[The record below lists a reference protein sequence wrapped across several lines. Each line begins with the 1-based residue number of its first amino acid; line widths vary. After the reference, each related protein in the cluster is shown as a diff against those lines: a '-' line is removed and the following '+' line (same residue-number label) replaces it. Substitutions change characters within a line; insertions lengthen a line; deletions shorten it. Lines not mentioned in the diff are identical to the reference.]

1 MLPMFYSQYCD
12 NLGGNCM
19 DIFSIC
25 TLCGGLAFFLFGM
38 HVMSQSLEK
47 IAGGKLEATLKE
59 MTSNPFKSLALGAGI
74 TVAVQSSSAM
84 TVMLV
89 GLVNSG
95 IMQLEQTVGVIMG
108 SNIGTT
114 LTAWLLSTT
123 GIKSDNVLIS
133 MLKPEN
139 FAPVIALVG
148 IGMIIM
154 SKRKKRQDIGTIMV
168 GFAVLMFGM
177 ELMKDAVSP
186 LAETEGFSRLLV
198 AFRNPLLSVLLG
210 AVFTG
215 VIQSSAASVGILQ
228 ALSLTGTISYRMA
241 IPIIM
246 GQNIGTCV
254 TALISSIGVN
264 KNAKRVTVV
273 HMSFNIIGTVICLAV
288 FYGLDALIHFSF
300 ADKPIGVVEIA
311 AVHSIF
317 NIVTTLILLPF
328 SSQLVKLAKKVIPD
342 SKEAEVAV
350 LLDKRLIATPPLA
363 VAQCREKTADMAY
376 GAKEGLHEALRAIFD
391 YSGKAV
397 VRVEEKEQLLDE
409 MEDQLST
416 FLLELSAVSL
426 TDEDSRTVTELLH
439 TISDFERISDHA
451 INMIEIAQE
460 MERNSQSFSDSA
472 KTDFSTLFAAL
483 TEISGLTT
491 KAFVNNDTD
500 LAMKVE
506 PLEEVI
512 DDLTAAIR
520 DKHIERLRKGEC
532 SPELGV
538 YLSDLLINCERV
550 SDHCSN
556 IAVSIIQ
563 ISKSSM
569 RSHVYLNELKAQR
582 SEQFIGDY
590 NSYHE
595 KYRLSA

>member
-1 MLPMFYSQYCD
+1 M
-12 NLGGNCM
+12 N
-19 DIFSIC
+19 IFSIC

-38 HVMSQSLEK
+38 HIMSQSLEK
-47 IAGGKLEATLKE
+47 IAGGKLEATLKK

-74 TVAVQSSSAM
+74 TIAVQSSSAM

-114 LTAWLLSTT
+114 LTAWLLSTA

-139 FAPVIALVG
+139 FAPIVAL
-148 IGMIIM
+148 IGIIM
-154 SKRKKRQDIGTIMV
+154 IMMSKKKKRQDIGTIMV

-186 LAETEGFSRLLV
+186 LAEMASFSKLLV
-198 AFRNPLLSVLLG
+198 AFRNPLLSVAFG

-254 TALISSIGVN
+254 TALLSSIGVN

-273 HMSFNIIGTVICLAV
+273 HMSFNIIGTVVCLAV
-288 FYGLDALIHFSF
+288 FYGLDAFIHFSF
-300 ADKPIGVVEIA
+300 VDKPIGAVEIA

-328 SSQLVKLAKKVIPD
+328 SSQLVKLAKKLIHD
-342 SKEAEVAV
+342 SKEAEVSV

-363 VAQCREKTADMAY
+363 VSQCREKTVDMAQ
-376 GAKEGLHEALRAIFD
+376 GSKEGLHEALRAMFD
-391 YSGKAV
+391 FSGKAV
-397 VRVEEKEQLLDE
+397 VSVEEKEQLLDE

-472 KTDFSTLFAAL
+472 KDDFSTLFAAL
-483 TEISGLTT
+483 TEISGLTV
-491 KAFVNNDTD
+491 KAFADNDTE
-500 LAMKVE
+500 LAMNVE

-520 DKHIERLRKGEC
+520 DKHIERLRRGEC

-563 ISKSSM
+563 ISRSSM
-569 RSHVYLNELKAQR
+569 NSHDYLSGLKAER
-582 SEQFIGDY
+582 TPQFIE
-590 NSYHE
+590 SYTAYGR
-595 KYRLSA
+595 KYRLAAE

>member
-1 MLPMFYSQYCD
+1 M
-12 NLGGNCM
+12 N
-19 DIFSIC
+19 IFSIC

-47 IAGGKLEATLKE
+47 IAGGKLEATLKK

-74 TVAVQSSSAM
+74 TIAVQSSSAM

-114 LTAWLLSTT
+114 LTAWLLSTA
-123 GIKSDNVLIS
+123 GIKSDTLIIS

-139 FAPVIALVG
+139 FAPIVAL
-148 IGMIIM
+148 IGIIM
-154 SKRKKRQDIGTIMV
+154 IMLSKKKKRQDVGTIMV

-186 LAETEGFSRLLV
+186 LAEMEGFSKLLV
-198 AFRNPLLSVLLG
+198 AFKNPLLSVLFG

-273 HMSFNIIGTVICLAV
+273 HMSFNIIGTIICLTV

-300 ADKPIGVVEIA
+300 VDKPIGAVEIA

-328 SSQLVKLAKKVIPD
+328 SNQLVKLAKKLVHD

-363 VAQCREKTADMAY
+363 VSQCREKTVDMAQ
-376 GAKEGLHEALRAIFD
+376 GAKEGLHEALRAMFD
-391 YSGKAV
+391 YSDKAV
-397 VRVEEKEQLLDE
+397 LSVEEKEQLLDE

-451 INMIEIAQE
+451 INMIEVAQE
-460 MERNSQSFSDSA
+460 MERNSQNFSDSA
-472 KTDFSTLFAAL
+472 KDDFSTLFAAL
-483 TEISGLTT
+483 TEISGLTV
-491 KAFVNNDTD
+491 KAFADNDTE
-500 LAMKVE
+500 LALNVE

-512 DDLTAAIR
+512 DDLTKTIR
-520 DKHIERLRKGEC
+520 DKHIDRLRKGEC

-563 ISKSSM
+563 IAKSSM

-582 SEQFIGDY
+582 SDQFIDAY

>member
-1 MLPMFYSQYCD
+1 M
-12 NLGGNCM
+12 N
-19 DIFSIC
+19 IFSIC

-47 IAGGKLEATLKE
+47 IAGGKLEATLKK

-74 TVAVQSSSAM
+74 TIAVQSSSAM

-114 LTAWLLSTT
+114 LTAWLLSTA

-139 FAPVIALVG
+139 FAPIVAL
-148 IGMIIM
+148 IGIIM
-154 SKRKKRQDIGTIMV
+154 IMMSKKKKRQDIGTIMV

-186 LAETEGFSRLLV
+186 LAEMEGFSKLLV
-198 AFRNPLLSVLLG
+198 AFKNPLLSVLFG

-215 VIQSSAASVGILQ
+215 IIQSSAASVGILQ

-254 TALISSIGVN
+254 TALLSSIGVN

-273 HMSFNIIGTVICLAV
+273 HMSFNIIGTVICLTI
-288 FYGLDALIHFSF
+288 FYGLDAFIHFSF
-300 ADKPIGVVEIA
+300 VDKPIGAVEIA

-328 SSQLVKLAKKVIPD
+328 SNQLVKLAKKLIPD

-363 VAQCREKTADMAY
+363 VSQCREKTVDMAQ
-376 GAKEGLHEALRAIFD
+376 GAKEALHEALAAMFD
-391 YSGKAV
+391 YSDKAV
-397 VRVEEKEQLLDE
+397 LNVEEKEQLLDE

-472 KTDFSTLFAAL
+472 KDDFSTLFAAL
-483 TEISGLTT
+483 TEISGLTV
-491 KAFVNNDTD
+491 KAFADNDTE
-500 LAMKVE
+500 LAMNVE

-512 DDLTAAIR
+512 DDLTAEIR

-563 ISKSSM
+563 IAKSSM
-569 RSHVYLNELKAQR
+569 RSHVYLSELKAQR
-582 SEQFIGDY
+582 SEQFIGAY

>member
-1 MLPMFYSQYCD
+1 M
-12 NLGGNCM
+12 N
-19 DIFSIC
+19 IFSIC

-47 IAGGKLEATLKE
+47 IAGGKLEATLKK

-74 TVAVQSSSAM
+74 TIAVQSSSAM

-114 LTAWLLSTT
+114 LTAWLLSTA

-139 FAPVIALVG
+139 FAPIVAL
-148 IGMIIM
+148 IGIIM
-154 SKRKKRQDIGTIMV
+154 IMMSKKKKRQDIGTIMV

-177 ELMKDAVSP
+177 ELMKNAVSP
-186 LAETEGFSRLLV
+186 LAEMEGFSKLLV
-198 AFRNPLLSVLLG
+198 AFKNPLLSVLFG

-215 VIQSSAASVGILQ
+215 IIQSSAASVGILQ

-254 TALISSIGVN
+254 TALLSSIGVN

-273 HMSFNIIGTVICLAV
+273 HMSFNIIGTIICLTV

-300 ADKPIGVVEIA
+300 VDKPIGAVEIA

-328 SSQLVKLAKKVIPD
+328 SNQLVKLAKKLIPD

-363 VAQCREKTADMAY
+363 VSQCREKTVDMAQ
-376 GAKEGLHEALRAIFD
+376 GAKEALHEALRAMFD
-391 YSGKAV
+391 YSDKAV
-397 VRVEEKEQLLDE
+397 LSVEEKEQLLDE

-472 KTDFSTLFAAL
+472 KDDFSTLFAAL
-483 TEISGLTT
+483 TEISGLTV
-491 KAFVNNDTD
+491 KAFTDNDTE
-500 LAMKVE
+500 LALNVE

-520 DKHIERLRKGEC
+520 DKHIDRLRKGEC

-563 ISKSSM
+563 IAKSSM

-582 SEQFIGDY
+582 SEQFIGAY

>member
-1 MLPMFYSQYCD
+1 M
-12 NLGGNCM
+12 N
-19 DIFSIC
+19 IFSIC

-47 IAGGKLEATLKE
+47 IAGGKLEATLKK

-74 TVAVQSSSAM
+74 TIAVQSSSAM

-114 LTAWLLSTT
+114 LTAWLLSTA

-139 FAPVIALVG
+139 FAPIVAL
-148 IGMIIM
+148 IGIIM
-154 SKRKKRQDIGTIMV
+154 IMMSKKKKRKDIGTIMV

-186 LAETEGFSRLLV
+186 LAEMEGFSKLLV
-198 AFRNPLLSVLLG
+198 AFKNPLLSVLFG

-215 VIQSSAASVGILQ
+215 IIQSSAASVGILQ

-273 HMSFNIIGTVICLAV
+273 HMSFNIIGTIICLTI

-300 ADKPIGVVEIA
+300 VDKHIGAVEIA

-328 SSQLVKLAKKVIPD
+328 SNQLVKLAKKLVHD

-363 VAQCREKTADMAY
+363 VSQCREKTVDMAQ
-376 GAKEGLHEALRAIFD
+376 GAKDALHEALMAMFD
-391 YSGKAV
+391 FSEKAV
-397 VRVEEKEQLLDE
+397 LSVEEKEQLLDE

-472 KTDFSTLFAAL
+472 KDDFSTLFAAL
-483 TEISGLTT
+483 TEISGLTV
-491 KAFVNNDTD
+491 KAFAGNDTEIA
-500 LAMKVE
+500 LNVE

-512 DDLTAAIR
+512 DDLTAEIR
-520 DKHIERLRKGEC
+520 DKHIARLRKGEC

-563 ISKSSM
+563 IAKSSM
-569 RSHVYLNELKAQR
+569 RSHVYLSELKAQR
-582 SEQFIGDY
+582 SEQFIGAY

>member
-1 MLPMFYSQYCD
+1 
-12 NLGGNCM
+12 
-19 DIFSIC
+19 
-25 TLCGGLAFFLFGM
+25 M

-47 IAGGKLEATLKE
+47 IAGGKLEATLKK

-74 TVAVQSSSAM
+74 TIAVQSSSAM

-114 LTAWLLSTT
+114 LTAWLLSTA

-133 MLKPEN
+133 MIKPEN
-139 FAPVIALVG
+139 FAPIVAL
-148 IGMIIM
+148 IGIIM
-154 SKRKKRQDIGTIMV
+154 IMMSKKKKRQDIGTIMV

-177 ELMKDAVSP
+177 ELMKSAVSP
-186 LAETEGFSRLLV
+186 LAEMEGFSKLLV
-198 AFRNPLLSVLLG
+198 AFKNPLLSVAFG

-254 TALISSIGVN
+254 TALLSSIGVN

-273 HMSFNIIGTVICLAV
+273 HMSFNIIGTVICLTV

-300 ADKPIGVVEIA
+300 VDKSIGAVEIA

-328 SSQLVKLAKKVIPD
+328 SNQLVKLAKKLIPD
-342 SKEAEVAV
+342 SKEAEVSV

-363 VAQCREKTADMAY
+363 VSQCREKTVGMAQ
-376 GAKEGLHEALRAIFD
+376 GAKEALHEALRALFD
-391 YSGKAV
+391 YSDKAV
-397 VRVEEKEQLLDE
+397 LSVEEKEQLLDE

-472 KTDFSTLFAAL
+472 KDDFSTLFAAL
-483 TEISGLTT
+483 TEISGLTV
-491 KAFVNNDTD
+491 KAFAGNDTE
-500 LAMKVE
+500 LALNVE

-512 DDLTAAIR
+512 DDLTAEIR
-520 DKHIERLRKGEC
+520 DKHIDRLRKGEC

-563 ISKSSM
+563 IAKSSM
-569 RSHVYLNELKAQR
+569 RSHVYLSELKAQR
-582 SEQFIGDY
+582 SEQFIGAY

>member
-1 MLPMFYSQYCD
+1 M
-12 NLGGNCM
+12 N
-19 DIFSIC
+19 IFSIC

-47 IAGGKLEATLKE
+47 IAGGKLEATLKK

-74 TVAVQSSSAM
+74 TIAVQSSSAM

-95 IMQLEQTVGVIMG
+95 IMELEQTVGVIMG

-114 LTAWLLSTT
+114 LTAWLLSTA

-139 FAPVIALVG
+139 FAPIVAL
-148 IGMIIM
+148 IGIIM
-154 SKRKKRQDIGTIMV
+154 IMMSKKKKRQDIGTIMV

-177 ELMKDAVSP
+177 ELMKNAVSP
-186 LAETEGFSRLLV
+186 LAEMEGFSKLLV
-198 AFRNPLLSVLLG
+198 AFRNPLLSVAFG

-254 TALISSIGVN
+254 TALLSSIGVN

-273 HMSFNIIGTVICLAV
+273 HMSFNIIGTIICLTV
-288 FYGLDALIHFSF
+288 FYGLDAFINFRF
-300 ADKPIGVVEIA
+300 VDKPIGAVEIA

-328 SSQLVKLAKKVIPD
+328 SSQLVKLAKKLVHD
-342 SKEAEVAV
+342 SKEAEVSV

-363 VAQCREKTADMAY
+363 VSQCREKTVNMAL
-376 GAKEGLHEALRAIFD
+376 GAKEGLHEALRAMFD
-391 YSGKAV
+391 YSDKAV
-397 VRVEEKEQLLDE
+397 LSVEEKEQLLDE

-460 MERNSQSFSDSA
+460 MERNSQRFSDSA
-472 KTDFSTLFAAL
+472 KDDFSTLFAAL
-483 TEISGLTT
+483 TEISGLTV
-491 KAFVNNDTD
+491 KAFADNDTE
-500 LAMKVE
+500 LAMNVE

-563 ISKSSM
+563 ISRSSM
-569 RSHVYLNELKAQR
+569 NSHDYLSGLKAER
-582 SEQFIGDY
+582 TPQFIE
-590 NSYHE
+590 SYTAYGQ
-595 KYRLSA
+595 KYRLASE

>member
-1 MLPMFYSQYCD
+1 M
-12 NLGGNCM
+12 N
-19 DIFSIC
+19 IFSIC

-38 HVMSQSLEK
+38 HIMSQSLEK
-47 IAGGKLEATLKE
+47 IAGGKLESTLKK

-74 TVAVQSSSAM
+74 TIAVQSSSAM

-95 IMQLEQTVGVIMG
+95 IMQLEQTVGAVMG

-114 LTAWLLSTT
+114 LTAWLLSTA
-123 GIKSDNVLIS
+123 GIKSDNILIS

-139 FAPVIALVG
+139 FAPIVALAG
-148 IGMIIM
+148 IIM
-154 SKRKKRQDIGTIMV
+154 IMMSKKKKRQDIGTIMV

-186 LAETEGFSRLLV
+186 LAEMEEFSKLLV
-198 AFRNPLLSVLLG
+198 AFKNPLLSVLFG

-241 IPIIM
+241 VPIIM

-254 TALISSIGVN
+254 TALLSSIGVN

-273 HMSFNIIGTVICLAV
+273 HMLFNIIGTVICLTI
-288 FYGLDALIHFSF
+288 FYGLDALIHFTF
-300 ADKPIGVVEIA
+300 VDKPIGVVEIA

-317 NIVTTLILLPF
+317 NIATTLILLPF
-328 SSQLVKLAKKVIPD
+328 SALLVKLAKKLVPD
-342 SKEAEVAV
+342 SKETEVSV

-363 VAQCREKTADMAY
+363 VSQCREKTTDMAQ
-376 GAKEGLHEALRAIFD
+376 GAKEALHEALRAMFD
-391 YSGKAV
+391 YSDKAV
-397 VRVEEKEQLLDE
+397 ILVEKKEQFLDE

-460 MERNSQSFSDSA
+460 MEHNSQSFSDSA
-472 KTDFSTLFAAL
+472 KADFSTLFAAL
-483 TEISGLTT
+483 TEISDLTI
-491 KAFVNNDTD
+491 KAFTDNDTE

-538 YLSDLLINCERV
+538 YLSDLIINCERV

-563 ISKSSM
+563 IAKSSM

-582 SEQFIGDY
+582 SEQFIGAY

>member
-1 MLPMFYSQYCD
+1 M
-12 NLGGNCM
+12 N
-19 DIFSIC
+19 IFSIC

-47 IAGGKLEATLKE
+47 IAGGKLEATLKK

-74 TVAVQSSSAM
+74 TIAVQSSSAM

-114 LTAWLLSTT
+114 LTAWLLSTA
-123 GIKSDNVLIS
+123 GIKSDNLIIS

-139 FAPVIALVG
+139 FAPIVAL
-148 IGMIIM
+148 IGIIM
-154 SKRKKRQDIGTIMV
+154 IMMSKKKKRQDIGTIMV

-177 ELMKDAVSP
+177 ELMKNAVSP
-186 LAETEGFSRLLV
+186 LAEMEGFSKLLV
-198 AFRNPLLSVLLG
+198 AFKNPLLSVLFG

-215 VIQSSAASVGILQ
+215 IIQSSAASVGILQ

-254 TALISSIGVN
+254 TALLSSIGVN

-273 HMSFNIIGTVICLAV
+273 HMSFNIIGTVICLTV

-300 ADKPIGVVEIA
+300 VDKPIGAVEIA

-328 SSQLVKLAKKVIPD
+328 SNQLVKLAKKLIPD
-342 SKEAEVAV
+342 SKEAEVSV
-350 LLDKRLIATPPLA
+350 LLDRRLIATPPLA
-363 VAQCREKTADMAY
+363 VSQCREKTVDMAQ
-376 GAKEGLHEALRAIFD
+376 GAKEALHEALRAMFD
-391 YSGKAV
+391 YSDKAV
-397 VRVEEKEQLLDE
+397 LSVEEKEQLLDE

-472 KTDFSTLFAAL
+472 KDDFSTLFAAL
-483 TEISGLTT
+483 TEISGLTV
-491 KAFVNNDTD
+491 KAFAGNDTEIA
-500 LAMKVE
+500 LNVE

-512 DDLTAAIR
+512 DDLTAEIR
-520 DKHIERLRKGEC
+520 DKHIDRLRKGEC

-563 ISKSSM
+563 IAKSSM
-569 RSHVYLNELKAQR
+569 RSHVYLSELKAQR
-582 SEQFIGDY
+582 SEQFIGAY

>member
-1 MLPMFYSQYCD
+1 M
-12 NLGGNCM
+12 N
-19 DIFSIC
+19 IFSIC

-47 IAGGKLEATLKE
+47 IAGGKLEATLKK

-74 TVAVQSSSAM
+74 TIAVQSSSAM

-95 IMQLEQTVGVIMG
+95 LMQLEQTVGVIMG
-108 SNIGTT
+108 SNVGTT
-114 LTAWLLSTT
+114 LTAWLLSTA
-123 GIKSDNVLIS
+123 GIESDNVLIS

-139 FAPVIALVG
+139 FAPIVAL
-148 IGMIIM
+148 IGIIM
-154 SKRKKRQDIGTIMV
+154 IMMSKKKKRRDIGTIMV

-186 LAETEGFSRLLV
+186 IAQTEGFTKLLV
-198 AFRNPLLSVLLG
+198 AFKNPLLSVAFG

-254 TALISSIGVN
+254 TALLSSIGVN

-288 FYGLDALIHFSF
+288 FYGLDAFIHFSF
-300 ADKPIGVVEIA
+300 VDKPIGAVEIA

-328 SSQLVKLAKKVIPD
+328 SSQLVRLAKKLIPD
-342 SKEAEVAV
+342 SKEAEVSV

-363 VAQCREKTADMAY
+363 VSQCREKTVEMAQ
-376 GAKEGLHEALRAIFD
+376 GAKEALHEALRAMFD
-391 YSGKAV
+391 YSDKAV

-416 FLLELSAVSL
+416 FLLELSSVSL

-451 INMIEIAQE
+451 INMIQITQE
-460 MERNSQSFSDSA
+460 MESNSQSFSDSA
-472 KTDFSTLFAAL
+472 KSDFSTLFAAL
-483 TEISGLTT
+483 TEISELTV
-491 KAFVNNDTD
+491 KAFADNDTE
-500 LAMKVE
+500 LAMNIE

-512 DDLTAAIR
+512 DDLTAAIK
-520 DKHIERLRKGEC
+520 DKHIDRLRKGEC
-532 SPELGV
+532 SPELGI

-563 ISKSSM
+563 IAKSSM

-582 SEQFIGDY
+582 SEQFIGAY

-595 KYRLSA
+595 KYRLYA

>member
-1 MLPMFYSQYCD
+1 
-12 NLGGNCM
+12 
-19 DIFSIC
+19 
-25 TLCGGLAFFLFGM
+25 
-38 HVMSQSLEK
+38 
-47 IAGGKLEATLKE
+47 
-59 MTSNPFKSLALGAGI
+59 
-74 TVAVQSSSAM
+74 
-84 TVMLV
+84 
-89 GLVNSG
+89 
-95 IMQLEQTVGVIMG
+95 
-108 SNIGTT
+108 
-114 LTAWLLSTT
+114 
-123 GIKSDNVLIS
+123 
-133 MLKPEN
+133 
-139 FAPVIALVG
+139 
-148 IGMIIM
+148 
-154 SKRKKRQDIGTIMV
+154 
-168 GFAVLMFGM
+168 MFGM

-186 LAETEGFSRLLV
+186 LAEMEGFSKLLV
-198 AFRNPLLSVLLG
+198 AFKNPLLSVLFG

-215 VIQSSAASVGILQ
+215 VVQSSAASVGILQ

-273 HMSFNIIGTVICLAV
+273 HMSFNIIGTIICLTV

-300 ADKPIGVVEIA
+300 VDKPIGAVEIA

-328 SSQLVKLAKKVIPD
+328 SNQLVKLAKKLIPD
-342 SKEAEVAV
+342 SKEAEVSV

-363 VAQCREKTADMAY
+363 VSQCREKTVDMAQ
-376 GAKEGLHEALRAIFD
+376 GAKEALHEALAAMFD
-391 YSGKAV
+391 YSDKAV
-397 VRVEEKEQLLDE
+397 LSVEEKEQLLDE
-409 MEDQLST
+409 MEDQLSS

-472 KTDFSTLFAAL
+472 RADFSTLFAAL
-483 TEISGLTT
+483 TEITGLTE
-491 KAFVNNDTD
+491 KAFANNDTE
-500 LAMKVE
+500 LALNVE

-520 DKHIERLRKGEC
+520 DKHIDRLRKGEC

-556 IAVSIIQ
+556 IAVSVIQ
-563 ISKSSM
+563 IPKSNM
-569 RSHVYLNELKAQR
+569 NSHGYLSGLKAER
-582 SEQFIGDY
+582 SPQFLE
-590 NSYHE
+590 SYTAYGQ
-595 KYRLSA
+595 KYRLAAE

>member
-1 MLPMFYSQYCD
+1 MNIY
-12 NLGGNCM
+12 
-19 DIFSIC
+19 SIC

-47 IAGGKLEATLKE
+47 IAGGKLEATLKK

-74 TVAVQSSSAM
+74 TIAVQSSSAM

-114 LTAWLLSTT
+114 LTAWLLSTA

-139 FAPVIALVG
+139 FAPIVAL
-148 IGMIIM
+148 IGIIM
-154 SKRKKRQDIGTIMV
+154 IMMSKKKKRQDIGTIMV

-186 LAETEGFSRLLV
+186 LAEMEGFSKLLV
-198 AFRNPLLSVLLG
+198 AFKNPLLSVLFG

-254 TALISSIGVN
+254 TALLSSIGVN

-273 HMSFNIIGTVICLAV
+273 HMSFNIIGTVVCLAG
-288 FYGLDALIHFSF
+288 FYGLDALINFSF
-300 ADKPIGVVEIA
+300 VDKPIGVVEIA

-328 SSQLVKLAKKVIPD
+328 SGQLVKLAKKLIHD
-342 SKEAEVAV
+342 SKEAEASV

-363 VAQCREKTADMAY
+363 VSQCREKTVEMAQ
-376 GAKEGLHEALRAIFD
+376 GAKKALHEALRAMFD
-391 YSGKAV
+391 YSDKAV
-397 VRVEEKEQLLDE
+397 LSVEEKEQLLDE

-451 INMIEIAQE
+451 MNMIEITQE
-460 MERNSQSFSDSA
+460 MEQNSRSFSDSA
-472 KTDFSTLFAAL
+472 KNDFSTLFAAL
-483 TEISGLTT
+483 TEITELTV
-491 KAFVNNDTD
+491 KAFENNDTE
-500 LAMKVE
+500 LALNVE

-512 DDLTAAIR
+512 DDLTSEIR
-520 DKHIERLRKGEC
+520 DKHIDRLRKGEC

-563 ISKSSM
+563 IAKSSM

-582 SEQFIGDY
+582 SEQFIGAY
-590 NSYHE
+590 NSYCE
-595 KYRLSA
+595 KYRLYA

>member
-1 MLPMFYSQYCD
+1 M
-12 NLGGNCM
+12 N
-19 DIFSIC
+19 IFSIC

-47 IAGGKLEATLKE
+47 IAGGKLEATLKK

-74 TVAVQSSSAM
+74 TIAVQSSSAM

-114 LTAWLLSTT
+114 LTAWLLSTA
-123 GIKSDNVLIS
+123 GIESDNVLIS

-139 FAPVIALVG
+139 FSPVVALVG
-148 IGMIIM
+148 IIMIM
-154 SKRKKRQDIGTIMV
+154 ASKKKKRQDIGTIMV

-177 ELMKDAVSP
+177 ELMKNAVSP
-186 LAETEGFSRLLV
+186 LAEMEGFSKLLV
-198 AFRNPLLSVLLG
+198 AFKNPLLSVAFG

-254 TALISSIGVN
+254 TSLISSIGVN

-273 HMSFNIIGTVICLAV
+273 HMSFNIIGTVVCLAV
-288 FYGLDALIHFSF
+288 FYGLDALMHFSF
-300 ADKPIGVVEIA
+300 VDKSIGAVEIA

-328 SSQLVKLAKKVIPD
+328 SSQLVKLAKKLIPD
-342 SKEAEVAV
+342 AKEAEVSV
-350 LLDKRLIATPPLA
+350 MLDKRLIATPPLA
-363 VAQCREKTADMAY
+363 VSQCREKTVEMAQ
-376 GAKEGLHEALRAIFD
+376 GAKEALHEALMAMFD
-391 YSGKAV
+391 NSDKAV
-397 VRVEEKEQLLDE
+397 LSVEEKEQLLDE

-472 KTDFSTLFAAL
+472 KSDFSTLFAAL
-483 TEISGLTT
+483 TEISGLTV
-491 KAFVNNDTD
+491 KAFTDNDTE
-500 LAMKVE
+500 LAMNVE

-512 DDLTAAIR
+512 DDLTAEIR
-520 DKHIERLRKGEC
+520 DKHIDRLRKGEC

-563 ISKSSM
+563 IAKSSM

-582 SEQFIGDY
+582 SEQFIGAY
-590 NSYHE
+590 NAFHE

>member
-1 MLPMFYSQYCD
+1 M
-12 NLGGNCM
+12 N
-19 DIFSIC
+19 IFSIC

-47 IAGGKLEATLKE
+47 IAGGKLEATLKK

-74 TVAVQSSSAM
+74 TIAVQSSSAM

-114 LTAWLLSTT
+114 LTAWLLSTA
-123 GIKSDNVLIS
+123 GIQSDSVLIS

-139 FAPVIALVG
+139 FAPLIALAG
-148 IGMIIM
+148 IIM
-154 SKRKKRQDIGTIMV
+154 IMMSKKKKRQDIGTIMV

-186 LAETEGFSRLLV
+186 LAEMEGFSKLLV
-198 AFRNPLLSVLLG
+198 AFKNPFLSVLFG
-210 AVFTG
+210 ALFTG

-254 TALISSIGVN
+254 TALLSSIGVN

-273 HMSFNIIGTVICLAV
+273 HMSFNIIGTIVCLAV

-300 ADKPIGVVEIA
+300 VDKPIGVVEIA

-328 SSQLVKLAKKVIPD
+328 SSQLVKLAKRLIPNG
-342 SKEAEVAV
+342 KENNV

-363 VAQCREKTADMAY
+363 VSQCREKTIEMAV
-376 GAKEGLHEALRAIFD
+376 GAKEALHEALTVMFD
-391 YSGKAV
+391 INDKAMQS
-397 VRVEEKEQLLDE
+397 VEAKEQMLDE
-409 MEDQLST
+409 YEDKLST

-426 TDEDSRTVTELLH
+426 TDSDSRRVTELLH
-439 TISDFERISDHA
+439 CIGDFERISDHA
-451 INMIEIAQE
+451 INMIGIAQE
-460 MERNSQSFSDSA
+460 MEQNGQSFSNSA
-472 KTDFSTLFAAL
+472 KADFSALFAAL
-483 TEISGLTT
+483 TEISGLTV
-491 KAFVNNDTD
+491 KAFTDNDTE
-500 LAMKVE
+500 LAMNVE

-563 ISKSSM
+563 IAKSSM
-569 RSHVYLNELKAQR
+569 RSHVYLNELKAQH
-582 SEQFIGDY
+582 SEQFIGAY
-590 NSYHE
+590 NSYRE
-595 KYRLSA
+595 KYRLSV

>member
-1 MLPMFYSQYCD
+1 M
-12 NLGGNCM
+12 N
-19 DIFSIC
+19 IFSIC

-47 IAGGKLEATLKE
+47 IAGGKLEATLKK

-74 TVAVQSSSAM
+74 TIAVQSSSAM

-108 SNIGTT
+108 SNIVTT
-114 LTAWLLSTT
+114 LTAWLLSTA
-123 GIKSDNVLIS
+123 GIKSDNLIIS

-139 FAPVIALVG
+139 FAPVVAL
-148 IGMIIM
+148 IGIIM
-154 SKRKKRQDIGTIMV
+154 IMMSKMKKRKDIGTIMV

-177 ELMKDAVSP
+177 ELMKNAVSP
-186 LAETEGFSRLLV
+186 LAEMEGFSKLLV
-198 AFRNPLLSVLLG
+198 AFKNPLLSVLFG

-215 VIQSSAASVGILQ
+215 IIQSSAASVGILQ

-254 TALISSIGVN
+254 TALLSSIGVN

-273 HMSFNIIGTVICLAV
+273 HMSFNIIGTVICLTV

-300 ADKPIGVVEIA
+300 VDKPIGAVEIA

-328 SSQLVKLAKKVIPD
+328 SNQLVKLAKKLIPD

-363 VAQCREKTADMAY
+363 VSQCREKTVDMAQ
-376 GAKEGLHEALRAIFD
+376 GAKEALHEALAAMFD
-391 YSGKAV
+391 YSDKAV
-397 VRVEEKEQLLDE
+397 LSVEEKEQLLDE

-472 KTDFSTLFAAL
+472 KNDFSTLFAAL
-483 TEISGLTT
+483 TEISGLTV
-491 KAFVNNDTD
+491 KAFADNDTE
-500 LAMKVE
+500 LAMNVE

-512 DDLTAAIR
+512 DDLTAEIR
-520 DKHIERLRKGEC
+520 DKHIDRLRKGEC

-563 ISKSSM
+563 IAKSSM
-569 RSHVYLNELKAQR
+569 RSHVYLSELKAQR
-582 SEQFIGDY
+582 SEQFIGAY

>member
-1 MLPMFYSQYCD
+1 M
-12 NLGGNCM
+12 N
-19 DIFSIC
+19 IFSIC

-47 IAGGKLEATLKE
+47 IAGGKLEATLKK

-74 TVAVQSSSAM
+74 TIAVQSSSAM

-114 LTAWLLSTT
+114 LTAWLLSTA
-123 GIKSDNVLIS
+123 GIKSDNVLVS
-133 MLKPEN
+133 LLKPEN
-139 FAPVIALVG
+139 FAPIVAL
-148 IGMIIM
+148 IGIIM
-154 SKRKKRQDIGTIMV
+154 IMMSKKKKRKDIGTIMV

-177 ELMKDAVSP
+177 ELMKNAVSP
-186 LAETEGFSRLLV
+186 LAEMEGFSKLLV
-198 AFRNPLLSVLLG
+198 AFKNPLLSVLFG

-215 VIQSSAASVGILQ
+215 IIQSSAASVGILQ

-273 HMSFNIIGTVICLAV
+273 HMSFNIIGTIICLTV
-288 FYGLDALIHFSF
+288 FYGLDAFIHFSF
-300 ADKPIGVVEIA
+300 VDKPIGAVEIA

-328 SSQLVKLAKKVIPD
+328 SNQLVKLAKKLIPD

-363 VAQCREKTADMAY
+363 VSQCREKTVDMAQ
-376 GAKEGLHEALRAIFD
+376 GAKEALHEALAAMFD
-391 YSGKAV
+391 YSDKAV
-397 VRVEEKEQLLDE
+397 LSVEEKEQLLDE

-460 MERNSQSFSDSA
+460 MESNSQSFSDSA
-472 KTDFSTLFAAL
+472 KNDFSTLFAAL
-483 TEISGLTT
+483 TEISGLTV
-491 KAFVNNDTD
+491 KAFADNDTE
-500 LAMKVE
+500 LAMNVE

-512 DDLTAAIR
+512 DDLTAEIR
-520 DKHIERLRKGEC
+520 DKHIDRLRKGEC

-563 ISKSSM
+563 IAKSSM

-582 SEQFIGDY
+582 SEQFIGAY

>member
-1 MLPMFYSQYCD
+1 MNIY
-12 NLGGNCM
+12 
-19 DIFSIC
+19 SIC

-47 IAGGKLEATLKE
+47 IAGGKLEATLKK

-74 TVAVQSSSAM
+74 TIAVQSSSAM

-114 LTAWLLSTT
+114 LTAWLLSTA

-139 FAPVIALVG
+139 FAPIIAL
-148 IGMIIM
+148 IGIIM
-154 SKRKKRQDIGTIMV
+154 IMMSKKKKRQDIGTIMV

-186 LAETEGFSRLLV
+186 LAEMEGFSKLLV
-198 AFRNPLLSVLLG
+198 AFKNPLLSVLFG

-254 TALISSIGVN
+254 TALLSSIGVN

-273 HMSFNIIGTVICLAV
+273 HMSFNIIGTVVCLAG
-288 FYGLDALIHFSF
+288 FYGLDALINFSF
-300 ADKPIGVVEIA
+300 VDKSIGAVEIA

-328 SSQLVKLAKKVIPD
+328 SGQLVKLAKKLIHD
-342 SKEAEVAV
+342 SKEAETSV

-363 VAQCREKTADMAY
+363 VSQCREKTVEMAQ
-376 GAKEGLHEALRAIFD
+376 GAKKALHEALRAMFD
-391 YSGKAV
+391 YSDKAV
-397 VRVEEKEQLLDE
+397 LSVEEKEQLLDE

-451 INMIEIAQE
+451 MNMIEITQE
-460 MERNSQSFSDSA
+460 MEQNSRSFSDSA
-472 KTDFSTLFAAL
+472 KNDFSTLFAAL
-483 TEISGLTT
+483 TEITELTV
-491 KAFVNNDTD
+491 KAFENNDTE
-500 LAMKVE
+500 LAMNVE

-512 DDLTAAIR
+512 DDLTSEIR
-520 DKHIERLRKGEC
+520 DKHIDRLRKGEC

-563 ISKSSM
+563 IAKSSM

-582 SEQFIGDY
+582 SEQFIGAY
-590 NSYHE
+590 NSYCE
-595 KYRLSA
+595 KYRLYA

>member
-1 MLPMFYSQYCD
+1 M
-12 NLGGNCM
+12 N
-19 DIFSIC
+19 IFSIC

-47 IAGGKLEATLKE
+47 IAGGKLEATLKK

-74 TVAVQSSSAM
+74 TIAVQSSSAM

-114 LTAWLLSTT
+114 LTAWLLSTA

-139 FAPVIALVG
+139 FAPIVAL
-148 IGMIIM
+148 IGIIM
-154 SKRKKRQDIGTIMV
+154 IMMSKKKKRQDIGTIMV
-168 GFAVLMFGM
+168 SFAVLMFGM
-177 ELMKDAVSP
+177 ELMKNAVSP
-186 LAETEGFSRLLV
+186 LAEMEGFSKLLV
-198 AFRNPLLSVLLG
+198 AFKNPLLSVLFG

-273 HMSFNIIGTVICLAV
+273 HMSFNIIGTIICLTV
-288 FYGLDALIHFSF
+288 FYGLDAFIHFSF
-300 ADKPIGVVEIA
+300 VDKPIGAVEIA

-328 SSQLVKLAKKVIPD
+328 SSQLVKLAKKLIPD
-342 SKEAEVAV
+342 SREAEVSV

-363 VAQCREKTADMAY
+363 VSQCREKTVDMAQ
-376 GAKEGLHEALRAIFD
+376 GAKDALHEALRAMFD
-391 YSGKAV
+391 YSDKAV
-397 VRVEEKEQLLDE
+397 LSVEEKEQILDE

-472 KTDFSTLFAAL
+472 KDDFSTLFAAL
-483 TEISGLTT
+483 TEISGLTV
-491 KAFVNNDTD
+491 KAFADNDTN
-500 LAMKVE
+500 LAMNVE

-512 DDLTAAIR
+512 DDLTAEIR
-520 DKHIERLRKGEC
+520 DKHIDRLRKGEC

-563 ISKSSM
+563 IAKSSM

-582 SEQFIGDY
+582 SEQFIGAY

>member
-1 MLPMFYSQYCD
+1 M
-12 NLGGNCM
+12 N
-19 DIFSIC
+19 IFSIC

-47 IAGGKLEATLKE
+47 IAGGKLEATLKK

-74 TVAVQSSSAM
+74 TIAVQSSSAM

-114 LTAWLLSTT
+114 LTAWLLSTA
-123 GIKSDNVLIS
+123 GIESDNIAVS

-139 FAPVIALVG
+139 FAPIVAL
-148 IGMIIM
+148 IGIIM
-154 SKRKKRQDIGTIMV
+154 IMMSKQKKRQDIGTIMV

-186 LAETEGFSRLLV
+186 LAEMEGFSKLLV
-198 AFRNPLLSVLLG
+198 AFKNPLLSVLFG

-273 HMSFNIIGTVICLAV
+273 HMSFNIIGTVVCLAV
-288 FYGLDALIHFSF
+288 FYGLDTLMHFSF
-300 ADKPIGVVEIA
+300 VDKPIGAVEIA

-328 SSQLVKLAKKVIPD
+328 SGQLVKLAKKLIPD
-342 SKEAEVAV
+342 SKEAEVSV
-350 LLDKRLIATPPLA
+350 MLDKRLIATPPLA
-363 VAQCREKTADMAY
+363 VSQCREKTVDMAQ
-376 GAKEGLHEALRAIFD
+376 GAKEALHEALRAMYE
-391 YSGKAV
+391 YSDKAV
-397 VRVEEKEQLLDE
+397 VNVEEKEQLLDE

-426 TDEDSRTVTELLH
+426 TDEDSHTVTELLH

-472 KTDFSTLFAAL
+472 KDDFSTLFAAL
-483 TEISGLTT
+483 TEISGLTV
-491 KAFVNNDTD
+491 KAFTDNDTE
-500 LAMKVE
+500 LALNVE

-520 DKHIERLRKGEC
+520 DKHIDRLRKGEC

-563 ISKSSM
+563 IAKSSM

-582 SEQFIGDY
+582 SEQFIGAY

>member
-1 MLPMFYSQYCD
+1 M
-12 NLGGNCM
+12 N
-19 DIFSIC
+19 IFSIC

-47 IAGGKLEATLKE
+47 IAGGKLEATLKK

-74 TVAVQSSSAM
+74 TIAVQSSSAM

-95 IMQLEQTVGVIMG
+95 IMELEQTVGVIMG

-114 LTAWLLSTT
+114 LTAWLLSTA

-139 FAPVIALVG
+139 FAPIVAL
-148 IGMIIM
+148 IGIIM
-154 SKRKKRQDIGTIMV
+154 IMMSKKKKRQDIGTIMV

-177 ELMKDAVSP
+177 ELMKNAVSP
-186 LAETEGFSRLLV
+186 LAEMEGFSKLLV
-198 AFRNPLLSVLLG
+198 AFRNPLLSVAFG

-254 TALISSIGVN
+254 TALLSSIGVN

-273 HMSFNIIGTVICLAV
+273 HMSFNIIGTIICLTV
-288 FYGLDALIHFSF
+288 FYGLDLLINFRF
-300 ADKPIGVVEIA
+300 VDKPIGAVEIA

-328 SSQLVKLAKKVIPD
+328 SSQLVKLAKKLVHD
-342 SKEAEVAV
+342 SKEAEVSV

-363 VAQCREKTADMAY
+363 VSQCREKTVNMAL
-376 GAKEGLHEALRAIFD
+376 GAKEGLHEALRAMFD
-391 YSGKAV
+391 YSDKAV
-397 VRVEEKEQLLDE
+397 LSVEEKEQLLDE

-460 MERNSQSFSDSA
+460 MERNSQRFSDSA
-472 KTDFSTLFAAL
+472 KDDFSTLFAAL
-483 TEISGLTT
+483 TEISGLTV
-491 KAFVNNDTD
+491 KAFADNDTE
-500 LAMKVE
+500 LAMNVE

-563 ISKSSM
+563 ISRSSM
-569 RSHVYLNELKAQR
+569 NSHDYLSGLKAER
-582 SEQFIGDY
+582 TPQFIE
-590 NSYHE
+590 SYTAYGQ
-595 KYRLSA
+595 KYRLASE

>member
-1 MLPMFYSQYCD
+1 M
-12 NLGGNCM
+12 N
-19 DIFSIC
+19 IFSIC

-47 IAGGKLEATLKE
+47 IAGGKLESTLKK

-74 TVAVQSSSAM
+74 TIAVQSSSAM

-108 SNIGTT
+108 SNVGTT
-114 LTAWLLSTT
+114 LTAWLLSTA
-123 GIKSDNVLIS
+123 GIESDNVLIS

-139 FAPVIALVG
+139 FAPIIAL
-148 IGMIIM
+148 IGIIM
-154 SKRKKRQDIGTIMV
+154 IMMSKQKKRQDIGTIMV

-186 LAETEGFSRLLV
+186 LAEMEGFSKLLV
-198 AFRNPLLSVLLG
+198 AFKNPLLSVLFG

-273 HMSFNIIGTVICLAV
+273 HMSFNIIGTVVCLAV
-288 FYGLDALIHFSF
+288 FYGLDALMHFSF
-300 ADKPIGVVEIA
+300 VDKPIGTVEIA

-328 SSQLVKLAKKVIPD
+328 SGQLVKLAKKLIPD
-342 SKEAEVAV
+342 SKEAEVSV
-350 LLDKRLIATPPLA
+350 MLDKRLIATPPLA
-363 VAQCREKTADMAY
+363 VSQCREKTVEMAQ
-376 GAKEGLHEALRAIFD
+376 GAKEALHEALRAMFE
-391 YSGKAV
+391 YSDKAV
-397 VRVEEKEQLLDE
+397 VNVEEKEQLLDE

-426 TDEDSRTVTELLH
+426 TDEDSHTVTELLH

-472 KTDFSTLFAAL
+472 KDDFSTLFAAL
-483 TEISGLTT
+483 TEISVLTV
-491 KAFVNNDTD
+491 KAFTDNDTE
-500 LAMKVE
+500 LAMNIE

-512 DDLTAAIR
+512 DDLTAAIK
-520 DKHIERLRKGEC
+520 DKHIDRLRKGEC

-563 ISKSSM
+563 IAKSSM

-582 SEQFIGDY
+582 SEQFIGAY

>member
-1 MLPMFYSQYCD
+1 M
-12 NLGGNCM
+12 N
-19 DIFSIC
+19 IFSIC

-38 HVMSQSLEK
+38 HIMSQSLEK
-47 IAGGKLEATLKE
+47 IAGGKLESTLKK

-74 TVAVQSSSAM
+74 TIAVQSSSAV

-95 IMQLEQTVGVIMG
+95 IMQLEQTVGAVMG

-114 LTAWLLSTT
+114 LTAWLLSTA
-123 GIKSDNVLIS
+123 GIKSDNILIS

-139 FAPVIALVG
+139 FAPIVALAG
-148 IGMIIM
+148 IIM
-154 SKRKKRQDIGTIMV
+154 IMMSKKKKRQDIGTIMV

-186 LAETEGFSRLLV
+186 LAEMEEFSKLLV
-198 AFRNPLLSVLLG
+198 AFKNPLLSVLFG

-241 IPIIM
+241 VPIIM

-254 TALISSIGVN
+254 TALLSSIGVN

-273 HMSFNIIGTVICLAV
+273 HMLFNIIGTVICLTI
-288 FYGLDALIHFSF
+288 FYGLDALIHFTF
-300 ADKPIGVVEIA
+300 VDKPIGVVEIA

-317 NIVTTLILLPF
+317 NIATTLILLPF
-328 SSQLVKLAKKVIPD
+328 SALLVKLAKKLIPD
-342 SKEAEVAV
+342 SKETEVSV

-363 VAQCREKTADMAY
+363 VSQCREKTTDMAQ
-376 GAKEGLHEALRAIFD
+376 GAKEALHEALRAMFD
-391 YSGKAV
+391 YSDKAV
-397 VRVEEKEQLLDE
+397 ILVEKKEQFLDE

-460 MERNSQSFSDSA
+460 MEHNSQSFSDSA
-472 KTDFSTLFAAL
+472 KADFSTLFAAL
-483 TEISGLTT
+483 TEISDLTI
-491 KAFVNNDTD
+491 KAFTDNDTE

-538 YLSDLLINCERV
+538 YLSDLIINCERV

-563 ISKSSM
+563 IAKSSM
-569 RSHVYLNELKAQR
+569 RSHVYLNELKAQQ
-582 SEQFIGDY
+582 SEQFIDAY
-590 NSYHE
+590 NSFHE

>member
-1 MLPMFYSQYCD
+1 M
-12 NLGGNCM
+12 N
-19 DIFSIC
+19 IFSIC

-47 IAGGKLEATLKE
+47 IAGGKLETTLKK
-59 MTSNPFKSLALGAGI
+59 MTSNPFRSLALGAGI
-74 TVAVQSSSAM
+74 TIAVQSSSAM

-114 LTAWLLSTT
+114 LTAWLLSTA
-123 GIKSDNVLIS
+123 GIESDNILIS

-139 FAPVIALVG
+139 FAPIVAL
-148 IGMIIM
+148 IGIIM
-154 SKRKKRQDIGTIMV
+154 IMMSKKKKRQDIGTILV
-168 GFAVLMFGM
+168 GFAVLMYGM
-177 ELMKDAVSP
+177 ELMKNAVSP
-186 LAETEGFSRLLV
+186 LAEMEGFTKLLT
-198 AFRNPLLSVLLG
+198 AFENPLLSVLFG
-210 AVFTG
+210 ALFTG

-254 TALISSIGVN
+254 TALLSSIGVN

-273 HMSFNIIGTVICLAV
+273 HMSFNIIGTIICLAG
-288 FYGLDALIHFSF
+288 FYGLDAIIHFRF
-300 ADKPIGVVEIA
+300 VDKPIGAVEIA

-317 NIVTTLILLPF
+317 NIVTTLVLLPF
-328 SSQLVKLAKKVIPD
+328 SAQLVKLAKKLIPD
-342 SKEAEVAV
+342 SNEAEVSV

-363 VAQCREKTADMAY
+363 VSQCREKTVDMAH
-376 GAKEGLHEALRAIFD
+376 GAKDALHEALRAMFD
-391 YSGKAV
+391 YSDKAV
-397 VRVEEKEQLLDE
+397 VKVEEKEQLLDE

-460 MERNSQSFSDSA
+460 MERNSQSFSEGA
-472 KTDFSTLFAAL
+472 KADFSTLFAAL
-483 TEISGLTT
+483 TEISGLTV
-491 KAFVNNDTD
+491 KAFTNNNTD
-500 LAMKVE
+500 LAMNVE

-520 DKHIERLRKGEC
+520 DKHIERLRRGEC

-563 ISKSSM
+563 IAKSSM
-569 RSHVYLNELKAQR
+569 KSHVYLNELKAQH
-582 SEQFIGDY
+582 SEQFISAY
-590 NSYHE
+590 HSYHE